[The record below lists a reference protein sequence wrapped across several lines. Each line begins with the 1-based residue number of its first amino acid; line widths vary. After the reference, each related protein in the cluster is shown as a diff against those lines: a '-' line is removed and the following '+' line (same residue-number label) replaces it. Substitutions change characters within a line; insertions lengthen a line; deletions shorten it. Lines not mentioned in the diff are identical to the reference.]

1 MKKMINKAF
10 CVLIMII
17 TYLPFIAQG
26 SRNGNGGRPDVFYVE
41 NIKYSFEND
50 SSKYV
55 HVSGSIGPLTSITI
69 PRSVVCEYYD
79 TNDCDEDGN
88 ATLKRI
94 TCIVTG
100 IGCGA
105 FSGYSSLTSVTIPD
119 SFTSIGDSAFN
130 GCTALDSVVLPS
142 TIISIGAEAFN
153 GCTALADV
161 SIPKNTLSIRAAAF
175 AGTKIK
181 EVTVNKSCSYFE
193 DSFPKETV
201 INSY

>member
-1 MKKMINKAF
+1 M
-10 CVLIMII
+10 
-17 TYLPFIAQG
+17 
-26 SRNGNGGRPDVFYVE
+26 
-41 NIKYSFEND
+41 
-50 SSKYV
+50 
-55 HVSGSIGPLTSITI
+55 
-69 PRSVVCEYYD
+69 
-79 TNDCDEDGN
+79 
-88 ATLKRI
+88 
-94 TCIVTG
+94 
-100 IGCGA
+100 
-105 FSGYSSLTSVTIPD
+105 
-119 SFTSIGDSAFN
+119 
-130 GCTALDSVVLPS
+130 LPS